1 MLSKVQDVLGDIND
15 LAVAK
20 DYFESCTATHPLA
33 WFALGWI
40 SARLEELAVEAQKA
54 FDALAQSKPFWR

>member
-1 MLSKVQDVLGDIND
+1 MQDVLGEIND

-20 DYFESCTATHPLA
+20 DYYESCTATHPQA